1 MTKPSYDNY
10 KDWLRNNHGIIINKN
25 TEKQYRR
32 ITSKIKSD
40 FEKGAFWLEFTR
52 NIKEYNDEYYSKR
65 EYDLF
70 MPQFEPEV
78 KIKPFESL
86 LLKTYR
92 KNILNNKN
100 WPNKPVNG
108 WIFPDNYYSNINDII
123 RTLIVVKYLDGVEFI
138 IEKLKL
144 ISESNRITFKE
155 FYEAREEGY
164 YAAHIYIEEQFVIP
178 PTKGL
183 ETEDVNISIEIQIA
197 TQIQEVLKEL
207 LHKYYSI
214 KRKEIIKE
222 EKKWQ
227 WDYKN
232 EEFTVN
238 YLGHML
244 HYIDGMIMEVRERQ
258 ED

>member
-1 MTKPSYDNY
+1 MTKPSYENY
-10 KDWLRNNHGIIINKN
+10 KDWLRNNHNIIINKN

-40 FEKGAFWLEFTR
+40 FEKGAFWSEFTQ
-52 NIKEYNDEYYSKR
+52 NIQEYTDEYYSERK
-65 EYDLF
+65 YDLF
-70 MPQFEPEV
+70 MPQYKPEV

-100 WPNKPVNG
+100 WPNEPVNG
-108 WIFPDNYYSNINDII
+108 WIFLDNCYSNINDII

-144 ISESNRITFKE
+144 ISESKNIACKE

-164 YAAHIYIEEQFVIP
+164 YAVHTYIEQEALIP
-178 PTKGL
+178 PTKDL
-183 ETEDVNISIEIQIA
+183 ESQDVRMSIEIQIS

-207 LHKYYSI
+207 LHKYYTI

-227 WDYKN
+227 WNYKH

-244 HYIDGMIMEVRERQ
+244 HYVDGMIMEVRERQ